1 MVEPIMLTNAFIG
14 KADPPTA
21 ADLTE
26 ALGAAKPLWDRLLAE
41 LSAELRLTACE
52 WNSYSRK
59 AGWALRLKL
68 KERNIVYLSPH
79 QGCFTGSF
87 ALGDKAIKAAL
98 ASGLPQSVIE
108 LIDQAKRY
116 AEGTAVRIEVHGTR
130 DVAVVKKLAAI
141 KLAN

>member
-1 MVEPIMLTNAFIG
+1 MVKPIMLPNAFIG

-21 ADLTE
+21 SELAET
-26 ALGAAKPLWDRLLAE
+26 LGAAKPLWDRLLEE
-41 LSAELRLTACE
+41 LSAELKLTVRE

-59 AGWALRLKL
+59 AGWSLRLKL

-79 QGCFTGSF
+79 QGCFTASF
-87 ALGDKAIKAAL
+87 ALGDRAVQAAR
-98 ASGLPQSVIE
+98 ASDLPPAVVE

-116 AEGTAVRIEVHGTR
+116 AEGTAVRIEVSTR
-130 DVAVVKKLAAI
+130 KDSAAVKKLAAI